1 MLKPYLLTS
10 HFCEKSKGRRGFL
23 NHFLAA
29 VLGLAVTAVPGLAV
43 ADNFPNR
50 PVRLVVGFPPGGGVD
65 VAARLVGAEL
75 GKRLGQ
81 PVVVDNISGAGG
93 NIGTDRVAKAPADGY
108 TLLFGSIAL
117 AINPSLYPKLSFD
130 PLKDLAPVSLI
141 STSPYVL
148 MVNAQSPIRD
158 LRDMVKVAQE
168 SPGKLRFASAG
179 NGSGSHLFM
188 ELFLSTAGVRM
199 DHVPYRG
206 AAPAMTDVVAGHVP
220 IVFDS
225 IMTSLPYA
233 ESGKVRI
240 LGVSSKA
247 RSKISPEIPT
257 LQEAGVPGY
266 DATSWFGIFAPSG
279 TPAAA
284 LKKLNQELVATI
296 RTPEVAEKLRKL
308 GAEPVGSSSEELGR
322 FYQTEVERW
331 RKVVK
336 SVGVELN

>member
-1 MLKPYLLTS
+1 MLKPYSFTS
-10 HFCEKSKGRRGFL
+10 HFREQSKSRRGFL
-23 NHFLAA
+23 SHFLAGA
-29 VLGLAVTAVPGLAV
+29 LGLAMTTIPALAV
-43 ADNFPNR
+43 ADNFPSR

-81 PVVVDNISGAGG
+81 PVVVDNVSGAGG

-168 SPGKLRFASAG
+168 SPGKLQFASAG

-257 LQEAGVPGY
+257 LQEAGVAGY
-266 DATSWFGIFAPSG
+266 DATSWFGMFAPAG

-284 LKKLNQELVATI
+284 LRKLNQELVATI

-322 FYQTEVERW
+322 FYQSEIERW